1 MSPLVSP
8 EWLVERLD
16 DPRLVILDSSLEFQ
30 IPSESEKDWVNKIP
44 NARRFDYDKEFC
56 DIESSLP
63 HMMPSEERFNHLAQE
78 LGINN
83 DSIIVVYDNSG
94 TFASP
99 RAWWMFKAFGHS
111 QVYILNGGLT
121 EWKAQG
127 YNVTQEYLTDTPKG
141 DFNGTLQSNYF
152 VDAEYVKAKI
162 DDEASLTVDARSRA
176 RFLSQ
181 VAEPRAGLRSGHVPN
196 SCNLPFAEL
205 MDGHKLKTAN
215 DLSAI
220 LKSTLTKDADEY
232 VFSCG
237 SGVTACIVL
246 LAALVCGYEN
256 LSVYDGSW
264 TEWGASPD
272 LPIATANDTD
282 DA

>member
-1 MSPLVSP
+1 MSPLVTP
-8 EWLVERLD
+8 EWLAEHLD

-44 NARRFDYDKEFC
+44 NARRFDYDKDFC
-56 DIESSLP
+56 DINSPLP
-63 HMMPSEERFNHLAQE
+63 HMMPNEERFNHLAQE

-83 DSIIVVYDNSG
+83 DSIIIVYDNSG

-99 RAWWMFKAFGHS
+99 RAWWMFRAFGHS

-127 YNVTQEYLTDTPKG
+127 YNVTQEYLANLEKG
-141 DFNGTLQSNYF
+141 DFNGTLQTNYF

-162 DDEASLTVDARSRA
+162 EDETSLTVDARSRA

-181 VAEPRAGLRSGHVPN
+181 VAEPRPGLRSGHIPN
-196 SCNLPFAEL
+196 SCCLPFAEL

-215 DLSAI
+215 ELAAI
-220 LKSTLTKDADEY
+220 LKSTLIKDADEY
-232 VFSCG
+232 LFSCG

-264 TEWGASPD
+264 TEWGASSE
-272 LPIATANDTD
+272 LPIATANN
-282 DA
+282 AG

>member
-8 EWLVERLD
+8 EWLVERLED
-16 DPRLVILDSSLEFQ
+16 SRLVILDSSLEFQ
-30 IPSESEKDWVNKIP
+30 IPSESEKDWVNRIP

-56 DIESSLP
+56 DIDSSLP

-121 EWKAQG
+121 EWKAKG
-127 YNVTQEYLTDTPKG
+127 YNVTQEYLTDIEKG
-141 DFNGTLQSNYF
+141 DFNGTLQPNYF
-152 VDAEYVKAKI
+152 VDANYVKEKI
-162 DDEASLTVDARSRA
+162 DDDTSLTVDARSRA

-181 VAEPRAGLRSGHVPN
+181 VAEPRAGLRSGHIPN

-215 DLSAI
+215 DLAAI

-264 TEWGASPD
+264 TEWGASSD
-272 LPIATANDTD
+272 LPIETNQKNEN
-282 DA
+282 

>member
-1 MSPLVSP
+1 MSPLVTP
-8 EWLVERLD
+8 QWLAERLD

-44 NARRFDYDKEFC
+44 NTRRFDYDKDFC
-56 DIESSLP
+56 DIDSPLP
-63 HMMPSEERFNHLAQE
+63 HMMPGAERFNHLAQAI
-78 LGINN
+78 GINN

-121 EWKAQG
+121 EWKAND
-127 YNVTQEYLTDTPKG
+127 YNVTQEYLTDVEKG
-141 DFNGTLQSNYF
+141 DFNGVLQANFF

-162 DDEASLTVDARSRA
+162 KDETSLTVDARSRA

-181 VAEPRAGLRSGHVPN
+181 VAEPRVGLRSGHIPN
-196 SCNLPFAEL
+196 SCCLPFVDL
-205 MDGHKLKTAN
+205 MDGHKLKSTN
-215 DLSAI
+215 ELSAI
-220 LKSTLTKDADEY
+220 LNSSLPKQADEY
-232 VFSCG
+232 LFSCG

-246 LAALVCGYEN
+246 LAAWVCGYEN

-264 TEWGASPD
+264 TEWGASSE
-272 LPIATANDTD
+272 LPIETANNGS
-282 DA
+282 